1 MTELLNNSGFCALIG
16 TMIGS
21 LTTLIATYYTN
32 KCRSNEQ
39 CEERKERKTALL
51 LKGQIDELSALSEHL
66 AKWGRATFLYYNS
79 IMKQIREHPNRTILI
94 LGDSDADEMIRSEVV
109 SISHHRGRILD
120 ESLRKAVSRLTG
132 DVCTSN
138 NAEEIGAFLNDKMAE
153 TGKVQELISR
163 RYREMLTIGLSD
175 DEIAFTRDRP

>member
-1 MTELLNNSGFCALIG
+1 MELLNNSGFCALIG

-21 LTTLIATYYTN
+21 LTTLIATFYTN
-32 KCRSNEQ
+32 KCGSDEQ
-39 CEERKERKTALL
+39 REERKERKIALL
-51 LKGQIDELSALSEHL
+51 LQGQVDELSALSEHL

-79 IMKQIREHPNRTILI
+79 ILKQIKECPNGTIPI

-120 ESLRKAVSRLTG
+120 ERLRKAVYQLTG

-138 NAEEIGAFLNDKMAE
+138 NAEEVSAFLNDKMIE
-153 TGKVQELISR
+153 TGKVQEMISR
-163 RYREMLTIGLSD
+163 QYREMLTIGLSD